1 MPILCH
7 LFKFL
12 IEICIKDVLKA
23 NGIDYFSDLSKVETT
38 LEVYKTL
45 LKDAIEA
52 KQVRWEALSNVNE
65 LLEACHNS
73 GDFHIALG
81 R

>member
-1 MPILCH
+1 MP
-7 LFKFL
+7 
-12 IEICIKDVLKA
+12 
-23 NGIDYFSDLSKVETT
+23 KVEKT

-65 LLEACHNS
+65 LLEACHSS
-73 GDFHIALG
+73 GDFHMALG
-81 R
+81 RLNLTCNHNIFLQSDWQFERMC